1 MPAPSISL
9 YRQADNEHEA
19 LAKAHMPMV
28 RRVAMHLK
36 VRIPPLME
44 LEELIQ
50 VGMVGLVEATHAFD
64 PARGIDFEHFALSR
78 IRGAMLD
85 ELRRLSSTTRSSLA
99 FRKQENQA
107 SRKLMAAL
115 GRPPTHAELADAMG
129 TTLDEFHRQRG
140 NAHSTTI
147 HPFESVD
154 DEVMDLPADPEKQ
167 PEALL
172 EKSQFI
178 ENLVAAIDTL
188 DERSRTVLSL
198 YYVETLSLR
207 EIGEIMSVSESR
219 ISQILTATVKK
230 LRKRLDLE
238 E

>member
-1 MPAPSISL
+1 
-9 YRQADNEHEA
+9 
-19 LAKAHMPMV
+19 MPMV
-28 RRVAMHLK
+28 RRVALHLK

-44 LEELIQ
+44 LDELIQ
-50 VGMVGLVEATHAFD
+50 VGMVGLVEAARAYD
-64 PARGIDFEHFALSR
+64 PARGIDFENFALSR

-85 ELRRLSSTTRSSLA
+85 ELRRLSSATRSSLA
-99 FRKQENQA
+99 FRKEENRA
-107 SRKLMAAL
+107 SRQLIASL

-129 TTLDEFHRQRG
+129 TSLDEFHRQRG

-154 DEVMDLPADPEKQ
+154 EEVMDLPADPEKQ

-172 EKSQFI
+172 EKTQLI
-178 ENLVAAIDTL
+178 EGLVAAIDSL

-207 EIGEIMSVSESR
+207 DIGEIMSVSESR
-219 ISQILTATVKK
+219 VSQILTATVKK
-230 LRKRLDLE
+230 LRKRLHLE
-238 E
+238 

>member
-1 MPAPSISL
+1 
-9 YRQADNEHEA
+9 
-19 LAKAHMPMV
+19 MPMV

-44 LEELIQ
+44 LDELIQ
-50 VGMVGLVEATHAFD
+50 VGMVGLVEAARAYD
-64 PARGIDFEHFALSR
+64 PARGIDFENFALSR

-85 ELRRLSSTTRSSLA
+85 ELRRLSPATRSSLA
-99 FRKQENQA
+99 FRKKESQTTRQ
-107 SRKLMAAL
+107 LMASL
-115 GRPPTHAELADAMG
+115 GRTPSHSELAKAMG
-129 TTLDEFHRQRG
+129 TELDEFHRQRG

-154 DEVMDLPADPEKQ
+154 EEVMDLPADPEKQ

-172 EKSQFI
+172 EKTQLI
-178 ENLVAAIDTL
+178 EGLVAAIDSL

-207 EIGEIMSVSESR
+207 DIGEIMSVSESR

-238 E
+238 